1 MHQLRGLKKESDTPH
16 EKVMIKL
23 TRKEIS
29 HSTGLRIET
38 VIRTIKKME
47 KEGKLEII
55 NGKIFI

>member
-1 MHQLRGLKKESDTPH
+1 
-16 EKVMIKL
+16 MIKL